1 MFYKLIERKR
11 NQWLAGKLC
20 PVTDLLKYILQ
31 RGMLRDA
38 QIEAIKTYLY
48 LKIACNNKNLAQLFI
63 EGTFNTMSKEQL
75 DELPLSVAA
84 RTCLKNNQAA
94 LALYEYAAMQD
105 EKGHVLSEK
114 VMQAIKDAPDS
125 INYRKVWQNAFYGVS
140 YTDYLFSLPMGAGK
154 TYLMAIFIYL
164 DLYFAMNEPL
174 NSAFAHNFIIFAPS
188 GLKSS
193 VVPSLKTIKNF
204 DPSWII
210 PEPAASALR
219 KKLIFEVLDQAK
231 TEKKSNKVK
240 NPNVQKLALHQ
251 PFTDLFGLVA
261 VTNAEK
267 VILDRVQADKGGN
280 INLYEDSEDEK
291 DRLAN
296 ELRNLIGKIPQ
307 LAVYID
313 EVHHAVSDEIKLR
326 AVVNK
331 WAEGGKFN
339 SVIGFSGTPYLDKKE
354 KLVINDKLTIAT
366 QEISNIVYYYSL
378 VNGIGNFLKKPE
390 VKIAANAASVEIVE
404 AGVRL
409 FLDRYKDK
417 VYSNGACA
425 KLGIYCGR
433 IEKLEEEIYPVVERI
448 VRAYG
453 MNPEEVILKFH
464 EGNKQYKAPE
474 GARLQFAVLDN
485 AISKIKIV
493 LLVQIGKEGWDCTSL
508 TGVIL
513 SQAGACPNNMVLQ
526 TSCRC
531 LRQVDKNTQE
541 TALIYL
547 NDSNGELLNKQLKKQ
562 HHIDLREFESGGLA
576 NNIKLERFNRTEY
589 LRLPKVEFYQLNVR
603 YETFTQD
610 EDAHT
615 AERILQ
621 AAGAALAKDV
631 YVTTQ
636 TDFSG
641 MGVNDVIE
649 HYGYDKAP
657 EKDEDYFVR
666 YGAVTTFNSWLYSI
680 SKGSFGSITL
690 KMLRTYT
697 KELQSLFK
705 RLTVQEGE
713 VLRFSGKFN
722 MDEVNSN
729 IRKAFY
735 PVRDFVVKEERLPQ
749 AASLLRVENF
759 STQVLTNIGELHNF
773 IPDQQLV
780 HQIVEADK
788 GAITIPKDKQ
798 QKINLLEDMGE
809 TELADVMRK
818 KYSNEPEPKR
828 KYTYH
833 YLPYKT
839 DSSFEQKFFEE
850 IFTLKVVQ
858 DNKLEVYYNGDGDLT
873 EFRIRCYEGGKGHWR
888 YVGLYTPDFLLI
900 QRKHGKIY
908 KALIVE
914 TKGSLY
920 AQDKNFLK
928 RRNFVEKYFTQ
939 ENNAQYGYKRFDYLY
954 LEDSMDKEERLAK
967 MTKMVD
973 SFFEEED

>member
-11 NQWLAGKLC
+11 NKWLAERQC
-20 PVTDLLKYILQ
+20 PVTALLRYILQ

-48 LKIACNNKNLAQLFI
+48 LKIACGNKSLAQLFI
-63 EGTFNTMSKEQL
+63 DGAFNTMTAAEL

-84 RTCLKNNQAA
+84 RTCLKQNKAA
-94 LALYEYAAMQD
+94 LALYEYASLQD
-105 EKGHVLSEK
+105 EKGQVLSEK
-114 VMQAIKDAPDS
+114 VMQAIKTAPES
-125 INYRKVWQNAFYGVS
+125 IAYEKVWRDAFYGVS

-164 DLYFAMNEPL
+164 DLYFATNEPL
-174 NSAFAHNFIIFAPS
+174 NPAFAHNFIIFAPS

-204 DPSWII
+204 DPSWVI
-210 PEPAASALR
+210 PEPAASNLR
-219 KKLIFEVLDQAK
+219 RQLIFEVLDQSR

-280 INLYEDSEDEK
+280 IKLFEDSADEK

-296 ELRNLIGKIPQ
+296 ELRSLIGKIPQ
-307 LAVYID
+307 LAIYID

-331 WAEGGKFN
+331 WSESGN
-339 SVIGFSGTPYLDKKE
+339 LSSVIGFSGTPYLDKKE
-354 KLVINDKLTIAT
+354 KLAVTDSLSVAT

-390 VKIAANAASVEIVE
+390 VKIAQNAASSEIVE

-417 VYSNGACA
+417 VYSNGCCA
-425 KLGIYCGR
+425 KLAIYCGR
-433 IEKLEEEIYPVVERI
+433 IEKLEEEIYPVVERV

-453 MNPEEVILKFH
+453 LDPEEAVLKFH
-464 EGNKQYKAPE
+464 EGNKEYKPVE
-474 GARLQFAVLDN
+474 GAKLQFATLDN
-485 AISKIKIV
+485 AISRIKIV

-547 NDSNGELLNKQLKKQ
+547 NESNGELLNKQLKKQ
-562 HHIDLREFESGGLA
+562 HHIDLQEFERGGLA
-576 NNIKLERFNRTEY
+576 NNIVLERYNRTEY
-589 LRLPKVEFYQLNVR
+589 LHLPSVEFYQLNVR

-615 AERILQ
+615 AERILA
-621 AAGAALAKDV
+621 AAGEALAKEV

-636 TDFSG
+636 VDFSG
-641 MGVNDVIE
+641 MGVHDVVE
-649 HYGYDKAP
+649 RYGYDKP
-657 EKDEDYFVR
+657 ECDADYFVR
-666 YGAVTTFNSWLYSI
+666 YGRVTTFNSWLYAI
-680 SKGSFGSITL
+680 SKGSFGSVTV
-690 KMLRTYT
+690 KMLRAYE
-697 KELQSLFK
+697 KELRKLFK
-705 RLTVQEGE
+705 KITVTDGE
-713 VLRFSGKFN
+713 VVRFSGKFKI
-722 MDEVNSN
+722 DEINSN

-735 PVRDFVVKEERLPQ
+735 PVRDFVVKEEKLPQ
-749 AASLLRVENF
+749 EAKLLRVEHF
-759 STQVLTNIGELHNF
+759 TPQVTTNAADVRKFMPE
-773 IPDQQLV
+773 QKMVQE
-780 HQIVEADK
+780 IVAADK
-788 GAITIPKDKQ
+788 GIAQLPADKQ
-798 QKINLLEDMGE
+798 QKIELLEAMGE
-809 TELADVMRK
+809 KELAEAMRQ
-818 KYSNEPEPKR
+818 KYSNEPDVRR
-828 KYTYH
+828 KYSYH

-839 DSSFEQKFFEE
+839 DSSFEQKFFDEV
-850 IFTLKVVQ
+850 FKLKTVQ
-858 DNKLEVYYNGDGDLT
+858 DKHLEVYYNGDGDLT
-873 EFRIRCYEGGKGHWR
+873 EFKIRCYEGGRGHWR
-888 YVGLYTPDFLLI
+888 YVGLYTPDFLI
-900 QRKHGKIY
+900 IERQNNRIH
-908 KALIVE
+908 KALVVE

-928 RRNFVEKYFTQ
+928 RREFVEKYFMPG
-939 ENNAQYGYKRFDYLY
+939 NNAQYGYRRFDYLY
-954 LEDSMDKEERLAK
+954 LEDSADEAERLQR
-967 MTKMVD
+967 MTTMVD
-973 SFFEEED
+973 SFFEEAK

>member
-11 NQWLAGKLC
+11 NLWLEEKLC
-20 PVTDLLKYILQ
+20 PVTELLKYILQ
-31 RGMLRDA
+31 RGKLRDA
-38 QIEAIKTYLY
+38 QIEAIKTYLF
-48 LKIACNNKNLAQLFI
+48 LKIACGNRSLAQLFI
-63 EGTFNTMSKEQL
+63 EGVFNTLTDAEL

-84 RTCLKNNQAA
+84 RTCLKQNKAA
-94 LALYEYAAMQD
+94 LALYEYASLKNEQ
-105 EKGHVLSEK
+105 GGVLSAK
-114 VMQAIKDAPDS
+114 VVQAIKEQPDG
-125 INYRKVWQNAFYGVS
+125 IDYAKVWRDAFYGVS

-164 DLYFAMNEPL
+164 DLYFATNEPL
-174 NSAFAHNFIIFAPS
+174 NPAFAHNFIIFAPS
-188 GLKSS
+188 GLKAS

-210 PEPAASALR
+210 PEPAASNLR
-219 KKLIFEVLDQAK
+219 KQLIFEVLDQSR

-307 LAVYID
+307 LAIYID

-326 AVVNK
+326 AVVNR
-331 WAEGGKFN
+331 WAQGGAFN
-339 SVIGFSGTPYLDKKE
+339 GVVGFSGTPYLDKKE
-354 KLVINDKLTIAT
+354 KLVITPELSIAT

-390 VKIAANAASVEIVE
+390 VKIAANASSTEIVE

-417 VYSNGACA
+417 VYSNGCCA

-433 IEKLEEEIYPVVERI
+433 IERLEEEIYPVVERV

-453 MNPEEVILKFH
+453 LNPQEIVLKFH

-474 GARLQFAVLDN
+474 EAGLQFATLDN
-485 AISKIKIV
+485 AISKIKII

-562 HHIDLREFESGGLA
+562 HHIDLQEFERGGFA
-576 NNIKLERFNRTEY
+576 ENICLERYDRTEY
-589 LRLPKVEFYQLNVR
+589 LHLPPVEFLQLNVR

-621 AAGAALAKDV
+621 AAGEALAKEV

-636 TDFSG
+636 RDFNG
-641 MGVNDVIE
+641 WHVHDVVE
-649 HYGYDKAP
+649 HYGYDKRP
-657 EKDEDYFVR
+657 EHDEDYFAR
-666 YGAVTTFNSWLYSI
+666 YGSVTTFNGWLYQI
-680 SKGSFGSITL
+680 AKGSFGSVTL
-690 KMLRTYT
+690 KMLRAYE
-697 KELQSLFK
+697 KELSTLFAK
-705 RLTVQEGE
+705 ITIKDGE
-713 VLRFSGKFN
+713 VTRFSGRYD
-722 MDEVNSN
+722 MEAVNSN

-749 AASLLRVENF
+749 QAKLLQVEHFSPQVMTSAAEVNKY
-759 STQVLTNIGELHNF
+759 

-780 HQIVEADK
+780 HKIVEADK
-788 GAITIPKDKQ
+788 GLAALSNDKQ
-798 QKINLLEDMGE
+798 QKIDLLESMGE
-809 TELADVMRK
+809 SELAAELRE
-818 KYSNEPEPKR
+818 KYSNEPEPR
-828 KYTYH
+828 RNYSYH

-839 DSSFEQKFFEE
+839 DSSFEETFFNEV
-850 IFTLKVVQ
+850 FTLKAVQ
-858 DNKLEVYYNGDGDLT
+858 DKQLEVYYNGDGDLT
-873 EFRIRCYEGGKGHWR
+873 EFRIRCYEGGRGHWR
-888 YVGLYTPDFLLI
+888 YVGLYTPDFLII
-900 QRKHGKIY
+900 QRKENKIY

-920 AQDKNFLK
+920 AQDRNFLK
-928 RRNFVEKYFTQ
+928 RRAFVEKYFMPA
-939 ENNAQYGYKRFDYLY
+939 NNAQYGYERFDYLY
-954 LEDSMDKEERLAK
+954 LEDSMEKEQRLKK
-967 MTKMVD
+967 MAQLVEK
-973 SFFEEED
+973 FFEEAD